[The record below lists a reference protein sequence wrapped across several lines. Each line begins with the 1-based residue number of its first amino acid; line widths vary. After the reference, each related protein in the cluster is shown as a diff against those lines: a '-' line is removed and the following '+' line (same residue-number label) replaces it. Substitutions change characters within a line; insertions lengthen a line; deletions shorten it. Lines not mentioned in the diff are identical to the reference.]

1 MSRIRSL
8 HVAEGMVTQELFA
21 VLSVLLLLLTWELLA
36 VLPVLLLLTWKLLA
50 VLPILLLLTWELLAP
65 QSHSYPSPSGKQGD
79 SRALECRS

>member
-1 MSRIRSL
+1 
-8 HVAEGMVTQELFA
+8 MVTQELFA